1 MKCWIYILALMYFET
16 GFYFYTPPTFIIVNA
31 PSLYR
36 GVHVYETTQTG
47 SCVKTNKQLKKHLTD
62 LTWLYHNWKKYSS
75 CFKLQKELNY

>member
-1 MKCWIYILALMYFET
+1 MYFET

-47 SCVKTNKQLKKHLTD
+47 SCVKTNKQLKKKSPGSNMVISQLKEILILLQIT
-62 LTWLYHNWKKYSS
+62 KRV
-75 CFKLQKELNY
+75 KLLKFLANFI